1 MTDNVIQEIYK
12 ELLEA
17 EGLVLLIKNRRGE
30 LPKEVFDNLA
40 DKLSSLTA
48 KAEDLA
54 MSQVNAVETDDA
66 AIEEHQIAE
75 SVEFE
80 ETEDADMA
88 SSENTEDSA
97 SEDADLS
104 SRDNASEYEKP
115 QERSDLRHCF
125 TINDRFRFKRELFG
139 NSDSEMTDTI
149 NIVSAMNS
157 FNEAEDYLY
166 DDLGWDPSVDEVKDF
181 MAIIERYF
189 TGKYI

>member
-17 EGLVLLIKNRRGE
+17 EGLVLLIKNRGGE

-40 DKLSSLTA
+40 EKLSGLTA

-54 MSQVNAVETDDA
+54 RSHVNAGEPDDA
-66 AIEEHQIAE
+66 SIEEHQIAE
-75 SVEFE
+75 SVEYE

-88 SSENTEDSA
+88 FSEITEDSA
-97 SEDADLS
+97 SEDAGLS
-104 SRDNASEYEKP
+104 SRDNGSEDEKP

>member
-1 MTDNVIQEIYK
+1 MIDNEIQKIYK

-17 EGLVLLIKNRRGE
+17 EGLVLLIKEREGE
-30 LPKEVFDNLA
+30 LPKEVYDGLLA
-40 DKLSSLTA
+40 KLSSATA
-48 KAEDLA
+48 AVKDLA
-54 MSQVNAVETDDA
+54 SSVAESKSAEIDETD
-66 AIEEHQIAE
+66 EQQVAE

-80 ETEDADMA
+80 ETEDADVAEPGNAGM
-88 SSENTEDSA
+88 EE
-97 SEDADLS
+97 SEDANVNIPDI
-104 SRDNASEYEKP
+104 DHNEDKP